1 MFLWFESS
9 DQFLKAKKTLDA
21 ELGKESKENRDAFSM
36 LKTQIK
42 VDLVAYDIEQVRTKI
57 G

>member
-1 MFLWFESS
+1 MFLSFESS

-21 ELGKESKENRDAFSM
+21 DLGKESKESRDAFSM